1 MLHDETRKLLIEA
14 WNKTHNAKEIAEC
27 FSVNTSTVYRLEK
40 QMRETGSVK
49 TMTSQRGRKHA
60 LTPEDI
66 QNIDR
71 VVQQEP
77 DITIDEIIDKL
88 GLHVCNETVRKA
100 VIKLGYSYKKK
111 SLHASEQE
119 RPRCQGKT
127 QKLEKHM
134 SQKDIN
140 HLVFLDE
147 SGVNINMTRH
157 YARAW
162 KNRRAVDKT
171 PLNTPCNTTVLSSIR
186 LNGDCAYTVYQ
197 GGTTAERFAE
207 YLKTKLLPTLSEAD
221 IIVMDN
227 MRSHHAKAVKQ
238 LLDSSK
244 VTYLYLPP
252 YSPDLNPIE
261 KMWSKLKAF
270 LRKEKIRMASKL
282 PSAISKGFLT
292 IRPKDCIGWFHSCNY
307 VQ

>member
-1 MLHDETRKLLIEA
+1 M
-14 WNKTHNAKEIAEC
+14 
-27 FSVNTSTVYRLEK
+27 
-40 QMRETGSVK
+40 
-49 TMTSQRGRKHA
+49 
-60 LTPEDI
+60 
-66 QNIDR
+66 
-71 VVQQEP
+71 
-77 DITIDEIIDKL
+77 
-88 GLHVCNETVRKA
+88 
-100 VIKLGYSYKKK
+100 
-111 SLHASEQE
+111 SE
-119 RPRCQGKT
+119 
-127 QKLEKHM
+127 
-134 SQKDIN
+134 KDIN

-186 LNGDCAYTVYQ
+186 LNGNCAYTVYQ

-227 MRSHHAKAVKQ
+227 MRFHHAKAVEQ

-252 YSPDLNPIE
+252 YSPDLIRLKRCGQN
-261 KMWSKLKAF
+261 SKHF
-270 LRKEKIRMASKL
+270 LRER
-282 PSAISKGFLT
+282 
-292 IRPKDCIGWFHSCNY
+292 KDTDGIENY
-307 VQ
+307 HQLFQKDF